1 MPDEADPLT
10 DPLFVHGAG
19 KGYQLQLWGLG
30 AAIKQVNANDAESGP
45 GWELGVTLCGHP
57 ITHLFK
63 EST

>member
-19 KGYQLQLWGLG
+19 TGCQLQLWGLG

-45 GWELGVTLCGHP
+45 DWELGGTLCGHP